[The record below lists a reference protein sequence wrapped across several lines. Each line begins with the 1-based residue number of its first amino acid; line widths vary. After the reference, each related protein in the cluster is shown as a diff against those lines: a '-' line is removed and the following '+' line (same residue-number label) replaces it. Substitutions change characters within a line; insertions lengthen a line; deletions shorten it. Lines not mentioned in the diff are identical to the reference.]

1 MHRGIIFATLAG
13 LLLIALLVA
22 QQGLLGVGRAVASV
36 GWGIVLVV
44 LVHILQM
51 VFSGMAW
58 QVLLRHR
65 QAPGVITFIRIR
77 WIREAVS
84 NMLPMTQIGGEFISV
99 RLLALRGTGGGLA
112 GASVV
117 VDLSMEVIT
126 QFAFTL
132 LGLAI
137 VMVDG
142 QSAEAIH
149 WALAGVIVMAP
160 ALIAFL
166 LAQRYGLFRLIERLC
181 GFIADKS
188 SLLDAGAAAGLHD
201 EIQALYR
208 NPRLLLNAFNLHLLS
223 WLLGT
228 LEVWVILYFL
238 GIPVSLAE
246 ALVIESLGQ
255 AVRSAA
261 FIVPGGYGVQEG
273 GYMLI
278 GAFYG
283 LPAETGLALSL
294 VKRVREIILGIP
306 GLLDWQ
312 IFEGKRLWPGK
323 AVAAPSENGN

>member
-1 MHRGIIFATLAG
+1 MHRGIIIATLGG

-22 QQGLLGVGRAVASV
+22 QQGLVGIGQAVASV

-44 LVHILQM
+44 LIHILQM
-51 VFSGMAW
+51 IFSGMAW

-65 QAPGVITFIRIR
+65 PVPGAFTFIRIR

-84 NMLPMTQIGGEFISV
+84 NMLPMTQIGGEIIGV
-99 RLLALRGTGGGLA
+99 RLLVLRGIGGGLA

-126 QFAFTL
+126 QFVFTL
-132 LGLAI
+132 LGLAL
-137 VMVDG
+137 VVVDG
-142 QSAEAIH
+142 QSVEAIH
-149 WALAGVIVMAP
+149 WAVAGVIVMAP
-160 ALIAFL
+160 ALIGFL

-188 SLLDAGAAAGLHD
+188 SLLDADAAAGLHD
-201 EIQALYR
+201 EIQVLYR

-228 LEVWVILYFL
+228 LEVWVILYCI
-238 GIPVSLAE
+238 GVPVSLAE
-246 ALVIESLGQ
+246 ALVIEALGQ

-273 GYMLI
+273 GYMVI
-278 GAFYG
+278 GAFFG
-283 LPAETGLALSL
+283 LPTETGLALSL

-323 AVAAPSENGN
+323 VMPAQSENGD